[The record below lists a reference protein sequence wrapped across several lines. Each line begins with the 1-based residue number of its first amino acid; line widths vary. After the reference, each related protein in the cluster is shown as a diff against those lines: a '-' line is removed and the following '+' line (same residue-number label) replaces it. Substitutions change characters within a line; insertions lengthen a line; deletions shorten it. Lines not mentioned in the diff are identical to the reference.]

1 MRHGDTSMNRKPAY
15 EDLEQRV
22 KELEARLTEYRDS
35 DRKEEWITKEFKRLA
50 ERLNDGIYRFD
61 IAARRFIFFNKMG
74 IRIFASRN
82 ASMHDITPKS
92 MLLRIHPEDRDVVRT
107 AARKSVMPGRGSG
120 EVEYRYAKPDGTYRW
135 MYDRWVVMRDSR
147 GQPKYLEGIVMD
159 QTKRKLAEETLR
171 ESRKKL
177 RLLSSYLLKAQE
189 KERRRIS
196 LELHDELGQALTVL
210 KLQLGSIKKKLPH
223 NAVALRTD
231 IENTLKYVDRIIEN
245 VRRLSHDLSP
255 SILEDLGLD
264 AALRLLIKDF
274 VKHSGLRISCDITFI
289 DRLFSKENQ
298 IIIYRIFQ
306 EAFTNIKRHSRASRI
321 WISVKQQSG
330 TVSFIIRDDGKG
342 FDAKQPPNKYGDE
355 RALGLTAMDERAR
368 MLGGAL
374 QIGSVKGR
382 GTEIVLTI
390 PTDEPGEHYE
400 LLSHSV
406 G

>member
-1 MRHGDTSMNRKPAY
+1 MDRKPAY

-22 KELEARLTEYRDS
+22 KELEARLAECRDS
-35 DRKEEWITKEFKRLA
+35 DRKEDWMSKEFKRLA

-74 IRIFASRN
+74 IQIFASRN
-82 ASMHDITPKS
+82 ATMHDITPKS

-107 AARKSVMPGRGSG
+107 AARKSLMPGRGSG
-120 EVEYRYAKPDGTYRW
+120 EVEYRYARPDGTYRW
-135 MYDRWVVMRDSR
+135 MYDRWVVMHDSK
-147 GQPKYLEGIVMD
+147 GQPKYFEGIVMD
-159 QTKRKLAEETLR
+159 QTKRKLAEETLK

-210 KLQLGSIKKKLPH
+210 KLQLGSIKKNLPH
-223 NAVALRTD
+223 DSVALRAD
-231 IENTLKYVDRIIEN
+231 IENTLKYVDLIIEN

-274 VKHSGLRISCDITFI
+274 VKHSNLRISCDITPI
-289 DRLFSKENQ
+289 DRLFSRENQ

-306 EAFTNIKRHSRASRI
+306 EAFTNIKRHSRASQI
-321 WISVKQQSG
+321 WISVKQKNG
-330 TVSFIIRDDGKG
+330 TVAFVIRDDGKG
-342 FDAKQPPNKYGDE
+342 FDAKQPPNKCGDE

-374 QIGSVKGR
+374 RVASVQGR
-382 GTEIVLTI
+382 GTEIVFDI
-390 PTDEPGEHYE
+390 PIDEPGEQYE
-400 LLSHSV
+400 LLSHRV